1 MQAPTLSKTR
11 IDHILREKL
20 MLGDLSANEVADGL
34 ARRFADQAAI
44 LTRDRT
50 GQSAAVP
57 AMPMQ
62 GSQPASMSES
72 ELVKARDDVERD
84 LQGLIVEP
92 QLKDVTPELRGW
104 RGAIT
109 RLVEDGAAAAPFA
122 LDQRQRDR
130 VFDVRRSLGDYARLA
145 RLLGA
150 ATPQFNGPYRQLAKS
165 LDDATALMLV
175 VAGDAIAIQ
184 GQGGAAPLPAPA
196 SDLQARRDA
205 VLSAVR
211 SLVGS
216 AQQSYGTDEW
226 PRGLHAFRE
235 LNEALQES
243 GHGELRAM
251 LNEQYLGRTMDAL
264 IDQAS
269 GNNAYALRALGA
281 TSGVVLSKFER
292 FLELANQPDPESPPL
307 ATLRNALR
315 LFIDSFQ
322 SDATGRLVTISRPA
336 LLAGSQQD
344 VNLLDNGRGRLLRI
358 IQQRSL
364 LALALDCFL
373 GCDCE
378 PGRVKCQVVFDKLLY
393 DTDRAIDLYLQ
404 SQDPQGDGPAEQRA
418 AAYGVLM
425 GLLAT
430 NLAAESNLP
439 DDDPALKTLNKLRD
453 HCFGSYGEDV
463 YPAKDAYA
471 LDPSESLS
479 ALSTLLLEPV
489 IDHVPVATNAPARR
503 SGPARRMRN
512 EICMQRRT
520 EERWFVLAGSMT
532 PGCFN
537 LAGIHDAIDNLLAAG
552 LYVLG
557 SKNMICPD
565 VDDDIPPDVATSL
578 AALAY
583 ERPSEGRQAD
593 IG

>member
-1 MQAPTLSKTR
+1 MQAPTLSNTR

-20 MLGDLSANEVADGL
+20 MLGDLSASEVAEGL

-50 GQSAAVP
+50 GQSAAITET
-57 AMPMQ
+57 
-62 GSQPASMSES
+62 SMTPGQIAGISEN
-72 ELVKARDDVERD
+72 ELAKARDDVERD
-84 LQGLIVEP
+84 LMGLIAEP

-104 RGAIT
+104 QGAIL
-109 RLVEDGAAAAPFA
+109 RLIDDGAAAAPFA

-150 ATPQFNGPYRQLAKS
+150 ATSPFNGPYRQLAKS
-165 LDDATALMLV
+165 LDDVAALLLV
-175 VAGDAIAIQ
+175 VAGDAIASK

-216 AQQSYGTDEW
+216 TQQSYATDEW

-243 GHGELRAM
+243 GHGELRSM
-251 LNEQYLGRTMDAL
+251 LNEQHLSRTMDAL

-269 GNNAYALRALGA
+269 GNNGYALRALGA
-281 TSGVVLSKFER
+281 TSGVVLGKFER

-322 SDATGRLVTISRPA
+322 SDATSRFLTVSRPA
-336 LLAGSQQD
+336 LTLSSNDGFIATDLGQLRLLQIIQLRSGLAF
-344 VNLLDNGRGRLLRI
+344 LLD
-358 IQQRSL
+358 
-364 LALALDCFL
+364 CYL

-378 PGRVKCQVVFDKLLY
+378 ADRVACQVVFDKLLY

-404 SQDPQGDGPAEQRA
+404 SQDRLGNGPPEQRA
-418 AAYGVLM
+418 AGFGVLM
-425 GLLAT
+425 WLIT
-430 NLAAESNLP
+430 ETT
-439 DDDPALKTLNKLRD
+439 LKVK
-453 HCFGSYGEDV
+453 
-463 YPAKDAYA
+463 A
-471 LDPSESLS
+471 
-479 ALSTLLLEPV
+479 
-489 IDHVPVATNAPARR
+489 
-503 SGPARRMRN
+503 
-512 EICMQRRT
+512 
-520 EERWFVLAGSMT
+520 
-532 PGCFN
+532 
-537 LAGIHDAIDNLLAAG
+537 
-552 LYVLG
+552 
-557 SKNMICPD
+557 
-565 VDDDIPPDVATSL
+565 
-578 AALAY
+578 
-583 ERPSEGRQAD
+583 
-593 IG
+593 